1 MSELNLVDRFFK
13 LIDQL
18 NKDGVEYIVI
28 GGFAVIL
35 FGLPRTTE
43 DIDLFL
49 KDDEENIKKFR
60 DALRSLY
67 DDNDINEITRQ
78 ELIKYP
84 VIRFGTP
91 DNFYIDIITRIG
103 TEFNYDNIDFTIK
116 VVEGHKIRL
125 ATAESLYR
133 MKRNTLREIDNL
145 DLRFLKEI
153 MTKRNAD

>member
-1 MSELNLVDRFFK
+1 MSEINLVDNFFR
-13 LIDQL
+13 LIDKL
-18 NKDGVEYIVI
+18 NKDGVQYIVI

-43 DIDLFL
+43 YIDLLL

-67 DDNDINEITRQ
+67 NDDAINEITRQ

-91 DNFYIDIITRIG
+91 DNFYIDIITQIG

-125 ATAESLYR
+125 ATAESLFR

-145 DLRFLKEI
+145 DLLFLKEI
-153 MTKRNAD
+153 ITKRNAD

>member
-1 MSELNLVDRFFK
+1 MSEINLVDNFFR
-13 LIDQL
+13 LIDKL
-18 NKDGVEYIVI
+18 NKDGVQYIVI

-43 DIDLFL
+43 DIDLLL

-67 DDNDINEITRQ
+67 NDDAINEITRQ

-91 DNFYIDIITRIG
+91 DNFYIDIITQIG

-125 ATAESLYR
+125 ATAESLFR

-145 DLRFLKEI
+145 DLLFLKEI
-153 MTKRNAD
+153 ITKRNAD